1 MTTLRHGACY
11 TGKEWPEYD
20 VWVAMK
26 QRCLN
31 PKCKAYPYY
40 GGRGIAVSPTW
51 LKFDAFIADMGRR
64 PSNRHTLERI
74 NNNGPYSP
82 GNCRW
87 ALRAEQ
93 QRNIRSNVMITI
105 DGHRATMAEWCIKNG
120 IDQGVASAR
129 IRNSG
134 WTPAAA
140 VTTPVAQHDK
150 PITFRGQSLTL
161 TEWAKQVGLDRRT
174 LNGRLR
180 NGWAL
185 EKALTTPSRPR
196 RTMR

>member
-1 MTTLRHGACY
+1 MTTLRHGACF

-40 GGRGIAVSPTW
+40 GGRGITVSSPW
-51 LKFDAFIADMGRR
+51 LKFDSFIADMGRR
-64 PSNRHTLERI
+64 PSPRHTLERI
-74 NNNGPYSP
+74 DNNGPYAS

-93 QRNIRSNVMITI
+93 QRNIRSNVWITI
-105 DGHRATMAEWCIKNG
+105 GGRTATLAEWCREND

-129 IRNSG
+129 IRHSG
-134 WTPAAA
+134 WSPQDA
-140 VTTPVAQHDK
+140 VTVPVAQHDK
-150 PITFRGQSLTL
+150 PVTFQGQSLTM
-161 TEWAKQVGLDRRT
+161 TEWSRRTGIDRRT

-180 NGWAL
+180 NGWSL
-185 EKALTTPSRPR
+185 EEALTTPPR
-196 RTMR
+196 QRQTTR